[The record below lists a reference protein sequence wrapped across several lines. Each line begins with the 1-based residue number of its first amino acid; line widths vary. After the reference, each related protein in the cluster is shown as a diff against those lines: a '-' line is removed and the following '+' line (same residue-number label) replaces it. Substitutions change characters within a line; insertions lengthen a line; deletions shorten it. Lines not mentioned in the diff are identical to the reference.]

1 MNLPST
7 RYLFLIC
14 LLTASISA
22 GHPDASLDRARAA
35 RDSGDVVTLRKEVA
49 HLRQDASFEALRRT
63 ALLDSWLCEAL
74 YASNNEK
81 GVKLAA
87 QAGVEAAEKAVKLQ
101 PNSSEAHRLVGDLL
115 GQEIPFVFAGGMRYG
130 ARSTQEIDKA
140 LELDP
145 KNVDA
150 HIARATSYFFTP
162 SSFGGS
168 KEKAIEHLNQ
178 ALSLD
183 PRSDTAHLWLAQ
195 VYNDMK
201 QKDLAI
207 AELAEARRINPN
219 RGYTRYLMTQI
230 GGAK

>member
-1 MNLPST
+1 MKLLSI
-7 RYLFLIC
+7 RYLCLIFFL
-14 LLTASISA
+14 TTSISA
-22 GHPDASLDRARAA
+22 DQPDAALERARAA
-35 RDSGDVVTLRKEVA
+35 RDSGDAATLRKEVA
-49 HLRQDASFEALRRT
+49 HWRQDTSFEGLRRT

-87 QAGVEAAEKAVKLQ
+87 QAGVDAAERAVKLQ

-115 GQEIPFVFAGGMRYG
+115 GLLIPHVFAGGMRFG
-130 ARSTQEIDKA
+130 ARSTQEIDSA

-162 SSFGGS
+162 PIFGGS
-168 KEKAIEHLNQ
+168 KEKALEHLNQ

-195 VYNDMK
+195 VYDDLK
-201 QKDLAI
+201 QKERAI

-219 RGYTRYLMTQI
+219 RGYTRYLMAQI
-230 GGAK
+230 GAAK